1 MRTESRKPDGA
12 QNAIVS
18 PTKSAGGFCIIED
31 ESDEQEKIKKKEKIV
46 LIIIICLLRDFIP
59 NFYHKNN

>member
-1 MRTESRKPDGA
+1 
-12 QNAIVS
+12 VS

-31 ESDEQEKIKKKEKIV
+31 ESDEQEKIKKNEKIA
-46 LIIIICLLRDFIP
+46 LIIIICLLKDFIP